1 MSSQAA
7 ALRELP
13 LIELQKQV
21 AGKRQELMNLR
32 FQLATRKLSNYTLLR
47 SVRREVARL
56 LTVIAEAERNK

>member
-7 ALRELP
+7 SLRALP
-13 LIELQKQV
+13 LAELQKQV